1 MKTKLKVE
9 KKNQI
14 PTQQCGIRYW
24 IISKRGYLL
33 FQAARK
39 PATSDQIFIDNFNIK
54 AYEKS

>member
-1 MKTKLKVE
+1 MWDSEFDHIE
-9 KKNQI
+9 K
-14 PTQQCGIRYW
+14 RV
-24 IISKRGYLL
+24 LL